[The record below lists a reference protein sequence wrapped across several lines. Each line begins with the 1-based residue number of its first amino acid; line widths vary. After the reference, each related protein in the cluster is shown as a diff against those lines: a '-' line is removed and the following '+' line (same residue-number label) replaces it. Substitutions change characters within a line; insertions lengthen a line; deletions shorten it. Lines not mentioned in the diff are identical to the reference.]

1 MAKKINITK
10 KDKTLNKDQFF
21 QLLED
26 FINDSKTGKRTKKN
40 GQRIQPASIY
50 HYHYLKLQLKDFC
63 ENVKF
68 ELKLYIDN
76 NLPYNQKLT
85 AKRYYNK
92 FYQQFTNYLYIK
104 KKYFDNYVG
113 LLMNALKAFFNY
125 LNLERHISVGNYH
138 KSFYS
143 PKEEIPII
151 ALSVEQLNLIIY
163 DEQFNQQ
170 LVEKN
175 LVQIRDVF
183 VFGCSVALR
192 ISDLLSLNFKNLI
205 VMQGVH
211 YLKVKSQKTNTY
223 TSVKLPDFAVEVIK
237 KYQKKDSRL
246 LPNITAQWF
255 NKQLKIMATLIP
267 DNFEMVK
274 IRERRGKQIVLY
286 RNVKNKT
293 HFKLS
298 DHITSHTM
306 RKTAITTMLNLG
318 MPEHIVRKISGH
330 AANSR
335 EFYRY
340 VQMAQNVIDK
350 ESDKVFEK
358 VKSYKKQG

>member
-21 QLLED
+21 QLLDD
-26 FINDSKTGKRTKKN
+26 FINDSKTGRRTKKN
-40 GQRIQPASIY
+40 GQRIQPASIL
-50 HYHYLKLQLKDFC
+50 HYHYLKFQLKDFC
-63 ENVKF
+63 ENVNF
-68 ELKLYIDN
+68 DLKLYIDD
-76 NLPYNQKLT
+76 NLSYTQKPV
-85 AKRYYNK
+85 AKRYYKK
-92 FYQQFTNYLYIK
+92 FYLQFTNFLFIK

-113 LLMNALKAFFNY
+113 LLINSLKAFFNY
-125 LNLERHISVGNYH
+125 LILERHISVGNYH
-138 KSFYS
+138 KSFYP

-151 ALSVEQLNLIIY
+151 ALSVEQLNFIIY
-163 DEQFNQQ
+163 DEQFNQL

-183 VFGCSVALR
+183 VFGCAVALR
-192 ISDLLSLNFKNLI
+192 ISDLLSLNFKNLVI
-205 VMQGVH
+205 MQGGH

-223 TSVKLPDFAVEVIK
+223 TSMKLPDFAVDIIN

-246 LPNITAQWF
+246 LPDFTPQWF
-255 NKQLKIMATLIP
+255 NRKLKIMATLIP

-274 IRERRGKQIVLY
+274 IRERRGKQIVIY
-286 RNVKNKT
+286 HNVKTKT

-350 ESDKVFEK
+350 ESDKVFEQIRNL
-358 VKSYKKQG
+358 SR

>member
-1 MAKKINITK
+1 
-10 KDKTLNKDQFF
+10 
-21 QLLED
+21 
-26 FINDSKTGKRTKKN
+26 
-40 GQRIQPASIY
+40 
-50 HYHYLKLQLKDFC
+50 
-63 ENVKF
+63 
-68 ELKLYIDN
+68 
-76 NLPYNQKLT
+76 
-85 AKRYYNK
+85 
-92 FYQQFTNYLYIK
+92 
-104 KKYFDNYVG
+104 
-113 LLMNALKAFFNY
+113 
-125 LNLERHISVGNYH
+125 LERHISVGNYH
-138 KSFYS
+138 KSFYP

-151 ALSVEQLNLIIY
+151 ALSVEQLNFIIY
-163 DEQFNQQ
+163 DEQFNQL

-183 VFGCSVALR
+183 VFGCAVALR
-192 ISDLLSLNFKNLI
+192 ISDLLSLNFKNLVI
-205 VMQGVH
+205 MQGGH

-223 TSVKLPDFAVEVIK
+223 TSMKLPDFAVDIIN

-246 LPNITAQWF
+246 LPDFTPQWF
-255 NKQLKIMATLIP
+255 NRKLKIMATLIP

-274 IRERRGKQIVLY
+274 IRERRGKQIVIY
-286 RNVKNKT
+286 QNVKTKT

-350 ESDKVFEK
+350 ESDKVFEQIRNL
-358 VKSYKKQG
+358 SR